1 MPETPILRCGRR
13 SLDLSRPVVMG
24 ILNVTPDSFSDGG
37 QYYRHDRLSVDAVL
51 RKAEAMV
58 EAGAKVLDVGGE
70 STRPG
75 AEPVSLDAEL
85 ERVLPVVER
94 LNQLDV
100 VISLDS
106 SQPDVIREAAGLG
119 VGLINDVRALQRPGA
134 LEAAVEVGLPVCLM
148 HMQGDTPQTMQLQPQ
163 YQDVVADVIGFLQQ
177 QVTRCRQA
185 GIAADQILLDPGF
198 GFGKTLRH
206 NLCLLNRLDQ
216 LVALGYPVLSGTS
229 RKSMLGQVTGKPV
242 EQRLAAS
249 LATALLA
256 AQKGARLIRVH
267 DVPET
272 VDALNLWLATCQEA
286 WES

>member
-1 MPETPILRCGRR
+1 MPILRCGRR

-37 QYYRHDRLSVDAVL
+37 QYYRQDRLSVDAVL

-94 LNQLDV
+94 LNQLGV

-106 SQPDVIREAAGLG
+106 SQPDVIREAAALG

-148 HMQGDTPQTMQLQPQ
+148 HMQGDNPQTMQVQPQ
-163 YQDVVADVIGFLQQ
+163 YQDVVTDVIGFLQQ
-177 QVTRCRQA
+177 QVARCRQA
-185 GIAADQILLDPGF
+185 GIAEDQILLDPGF

-249 LATALLA
+249 LASALLA
-256 AQKGARLIRVH
+256 AQKGARIIRVH